1 MGGGRITKVLEAVS
15 LMLSIEN
22 APVISFLAIDPRIV
36 IQSVEQSFGDV
47 IQRKPARTTRGR
59 TFSTHHRRRAHVTGW
74 EFLEKIVQFPIA
86 LPVRTRGPKSSCRR
100 VASTPLSGRVDGPK
114 Q

>member
-15 LMLSIEN
+15 LMLSIEG

-47 IQRKPARTTRGR
+47 IQRKPARGPTRVRLELVAGAR
-59 TFSTHHRRRAHVTGW
+59 TSRDGSFSKRLCS
-74 EFLEKIVQFPIA
+74 FL
-86 LPVRTRGPKSSCRR
+86 
-100 VASTPLSGRVDGPK
+100 
-114 Q
+114 